1 MNQLEIK
8 NITKVFDKKV
18 ILKDV
23 SINLEKGEFLS
34 ILGASG
40 CGKTTLLRIIMGLDR
55 PSSGSIFK
63 DGKEITKLE
72 PGQRHMGMVFQNYAL
87 FPNMN
92 VLENVA
98 YALKFNPR
106 KVDKA
111 KAIAEDILAKLNM
124 QDQLHKYPS
133 QLSGGQQQR
142 VAIARTL
149 ALEPSI
155 ILFDEPMAALD
166 VEIRLSLRKEL
177 KRIQK
182 DSGIT
187 MIYVTHDQEEACAL
201 SDKIM
206 VLRDGVVQ
214 QIGSPKEVIF
224 LPSNNYVQ
232 QFVVNNIN
240 QKINSLLPF
249 KTC

>member
-23 SINLEKGEFLS
+23 SIDLKRGEFLS

-63 DGKEITKLE
+63 EGREITKLE

-98 YALKFNPR
+98 YALNFNPR
-106 KVDKA
+106 KVSKA
-111 KAIAEDILAKLNM
+111 KAIAEGILAKLNM

-149 ALEPSI
+149 ALEPS

-224 LPSNNYVQ
+224 KPANDYVQ
-232 QFVVNNIN
+232 QFVVSNIN

>member
-8 NITKVFDKKV
+8 KITKFFEKKV
-18 ILKDV
+18 ILEDV
-23 SINLEKGEFLS
+23 SVDLEKGEFLS

-40 CGKTTLLRIIMGLDR
+40 CGKTTLLRIIVGLDK
-55 PSSGSIFK
+55 PTSGSIFK
-63 DGKEITKLE
+63 DGVEITKLE
-72 PGQRHMGMVFQNYAL
+72 PSQRHMGMVFQNYAL

-98 YALKFNPR
+98 YALKFNLR
-106 KVDKA
+106 KAHKA
-111 KAIAEDILAKLNM
+111 RAIAEDILTKLDM

-142 VAIARTL
+142 VAIGRTL

-201 SDKIM
+201 SDRIM
-206 VLRDGVVQ
+206 VLKDGVVQ
-214 QIGSPKEVIF
+214 QIGSPKEIVF
-224 LPSNNYVQ
+224 HPANDYVQ